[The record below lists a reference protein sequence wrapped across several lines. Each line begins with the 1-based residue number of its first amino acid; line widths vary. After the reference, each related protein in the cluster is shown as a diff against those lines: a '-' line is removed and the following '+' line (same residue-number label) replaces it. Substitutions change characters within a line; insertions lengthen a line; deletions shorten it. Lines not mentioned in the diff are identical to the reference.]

1 MDDDDFD
8 LDELIN
14 SHSTKGGGSGK
25 DLSDFEDELKN
36 VNEQKSSKDSD
47 IVDYNI
53 SDELDFDKDI
63 SFDDIDD
70 EVVIST
76 EKRKPS
82 SSLTIEDFTRTVV
95 AEIEE
100 RGLPATPENYKIY
113 FMEFLLKESD
123 EFQDKVYEILDREK
137 VGKEEDKKR
146 EIEETL
152 QKSLK
157 LTQQLLS
164 ITSKVHGNISIM
176 KNIAHKREEELES
189 RNSKDIVKLLRFDL
203 SKLETILQ
211 RQGESMKGV
220 YGRTVETVNSLY
232 EKTIFDKE
240 FGVYNRR
247 FFLESI
253 EAEIQKMNY
262 FRHSSSVA
270 LLIPHKKLTSQ
281 NLTPKVALVIAKT
294 IAKIL
299 LEQFKRSDVVSY
311 YGNNIF
317 AILITHSNIR
327 ESEEKIERL
336 SKALRKSSL
345 FISGKEIELKVKV
358 GLSELLPHRK
368 IDTSLL
374 KALDALKIANRSE
387 EKLYEVVR

>member
-25 DLSDFEDELKN
+25 DLSDFEDEPKN

-247 FFLESI
+247 FFS
-253 EAEIQKMNY
+253 
-262 FRHSSSVA
+262 
-270 LLIPHKKLTSQ
+270 
-281 NLTPKVALVIAKT
+281 
-294 IAKIL
+294 
-299 LEQFKRSDVVSY
+299 
-311 YGNNIF
+311 
-317 AILITHSNIR
+317 
-327 ESEEKIERL
+327 
-336 SKALRKSSL
+336 
-345 FISGKEIELKVKV
+345 
-358 GLSELLPHRK
+358 
-368 IDTSLL
+368 
-374 KALDALKIANRSE
+374 
-387 EKLYEVVR
+387 